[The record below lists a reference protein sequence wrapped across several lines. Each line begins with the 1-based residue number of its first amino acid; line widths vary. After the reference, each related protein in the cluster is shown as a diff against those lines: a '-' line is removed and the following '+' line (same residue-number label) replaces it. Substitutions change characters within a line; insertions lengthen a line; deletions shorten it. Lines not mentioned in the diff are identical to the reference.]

1 MRNSSGTGYYS
12 SGGKEQKGE
21 ALFDYFCIDRNC
33 SVDSVVN
40 YWKFYRIWPSNK
52 FVDAYLFCGTVIAG
66 SYINDNTKTGVDFL
80 EAEL

>member
-12 SGGKEQKGE
+12 GGGKEQKGE

-33 SVDSVVN
+33 SLDSGIN
-40 YWKFYRIWPSNK
+40 YWKFYRIWPAHKS
-52 FVDAYLFCGTVIAG
+52 VDAYLLCGAVFAG
-66 SYINDNTKTGVDFL
+66 GYINDNTKTGVDFL